1 MTDRGDKPV
10 ILVISLGGTIAMMPT
25 GEGDGVSPRLDGDDL
40 VAALEGIGNLAEI
53 RTLSLERMPGAH
65 LGFHHVIRL
74 AERIRAEAGSV
85 DGVVVT
91 QGTDTIEETAF
102 ALDLLL
108 GGESPVVVTGA
119 MRHPAAV
126 SADGAANLLGSIRV
140 AASPEARGLGVVVV
154 INDEVHAARF
164 VRKTHSS
171 SLAAFSSTPGP
182 LGSISEGV
190 PQILL
195 RPLKAVTLSSSPD
208 GAPVA
213 VALVTISLGDDGR
226 MLAAVPELGYGGV
239 VVEALGGGH
248 VPPPVASEIERL
260 TDAMPVVFT
269 SRTGRGA
276 ALEQTYDFDGSEL
289 DLRRRGAIPGGWLDG
304 CKARVLLAL
313 LLRAGARKDEIATTF
328 SRFAER
334 TAIVADRPI

>member
-1 MTDRGDKPV
+1 MADRGDRPA
-10 ILVISLGGTIAMMPT
+10 ILVISLGGTIAMTPT
-25 GEGDGVSPRLDGDDL
+25 GEGDWVSPTLDGDDL
-40 VAALEGIGNLAEI
+40 VAAIEGIGNLAEI

-65 LGFHHVIRL
+65 LGFDHVIRL
-74 AERIRAEAGSV
+74 AERIRSEAGSV

-108 GGESPVVVTGA
+108 DGLPPVVVTGA
-119 MRHPAAV
+119 MRNPAAV

-154 INDEVHAARF
+154 INDEIHAARF

-195 RPLKAVTLSSSPD
+195 RPPNAVSLSSSPD
-208 GAPVA
+208 GALVP

-226 MLAAVPELGYGGV
+226 ILAALPELGYGGV

-248 VPPPVASEIERL
+248 VQPPAASEIERL
-260 TDAMPVVFT
+260 TQAMPVVFT
-269 SRTGRGA
+269 SRTGRGG
-276 ALEQTYDFDGSEL
+276 ALERTYDFDGSEL
-289 DLRRRGAIPGGWLDG
+289 DLRHRGAIPGGWLDG
-304 CKARVLLAL
+304 PKARVLLAL
-313 LLRAGARKDEIATTF
+313 LLRARAGRDEIATTF

-334 TAIVADRPI
+334 SAAVA